1 MTKWDEAALR
11 QAARELR
18 QATVGAELERTNPQ
32 REFSNAPHPRRE
44 LSDADQRLLED
55 SLPSLS
61 GAMVE
66 ASLAYMGV
74 IRSQIIA
81 DEVDPEFEED
91 PVAFVE
97 ARTHGLV
104 ANGEIAPSV
113 RFASATMR
121 EMVHSGRL
129 KYLAGDAVLPDEVM
143 AVHTSTSSR
152 SYVRSERRTSFTFEK
167 SNITGTERRA
177 ITSSETRTT
186 TVTSGRGLL
195 DLDMRNILIAPDVL
209 AQRLEEVGSI
219 AELDDTRLSEIADPS
234 SIKFSDG
241 NL

>member
-1 MTKWDEAALR
+1 MAKWDEAALR

-18 QATVGAELERTNPQ
+18 KTTIGAKLELANPQ
-32 REFSNAPHPRRE
+32 RKVTNAPHPRRE
-44 LSDADQRLLED
+44 LSDADKRLLED

-66 ASLAYMGV
+66 ANLAYMRV

-81 DEVDPEFEED
+81 DAIDPDFEDD
-91 PVAFVE
+91 PVAFIE
-97 ARTHGLV
+97 AQTNGLV
-104 ANGEIAPSV
+104 AEGEVAPGV
-113 RFASATMR
+113 RFNSKTMR
-121 EMVHSGRL
+121 EMVNSGRL
-129 KYLAGDAVLPDEVM
+129 KYLSGDVVLPDEVM
-143 AVHTSTSSR
+143 AVHSSTSSR
-152 SYVRSERRTSFTFEK
+152 SYVSSERRTSFTFEK

-209 AQRLEEVGSI
+209 AQRLDEVGSI
-219 AELDDTRLSEIADPS
+219 SELDDLRLAEISDPS

-241 NL
+241 NQ